1 MSNEDYEKIFHEIK
15 NNITFISSS
24 LQLVEKTHP
33 EIREFPYWNDSIQ
46 ELSSLKHMLIELSS
60 ARLCDDLSVEKTSLM
75 TFLPTLI
82 DSFLALFHTADFHCE
97 ISLTSPLP
105 EIYIDHARFKRALF
119 NLVKNSYEAMNGIGT
134 IRLIGK
140 LADTYIQ
147 LELIDS
153 GGGISPEYLPKL
165 FSPFETTKK
174 EGTGLGLLISK
185 QIIEA
190 HGGYLTVDSHPGDG
204 CTFSIYLPC
213 QTPLSDH
220 SNSLQN

>member
-1 MSNEDYEKIFHEIK
+1 
-15 NNITFISSS
+15 
-24 LQLVEKTHP
+24 
-33 EIREFPYWNDSIQ
+33 
-46 ELSSLKHMLIELSS
+46 
-60 ARLCDDLSVEKTSLM
+60 
-75 TFLPTLI
+75 
-82 DSFLALFHTADFHCE
+82 
-97 ISLTSPLP
+97 
-105 EIYIDHARFKRALF
+105 
-119 NLVKNSYEAMNGIGT
+119 MNGIGT